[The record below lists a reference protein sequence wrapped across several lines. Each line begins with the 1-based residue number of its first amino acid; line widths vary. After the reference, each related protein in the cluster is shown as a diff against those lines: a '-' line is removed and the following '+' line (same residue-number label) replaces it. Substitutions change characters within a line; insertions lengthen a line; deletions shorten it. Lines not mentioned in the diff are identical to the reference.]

1 MVTVRGR
8 LRTAKLTSRSARKAY
23 PQAKAKADSPRV
35 SQTPAPNSFLSER
48 PGRRQLSPPRAS
60 SSDCNTPKKRT
71 AITRT
76 IFRGVQSGPTLID
89 SMAAARKRAEHVQ
102 AQAHQ
107 RKNSVFLRRWYKA
120 QRRTAR
126 KMVIRTWT

>member
-48 PGRRQLSPPRAS
+48 PGRRQLSPQGEQQRLQHS
-60 SSDCNTPKKRT
+60 KKEDCDHQDNFPGSPVGANLDRFDGRGQKK
-71 AITRT
+71 
-76 IFRGVQSGPTLID
+76 SGARPGPGPPAEKLRLSQTL
-89 SMAAARKRAEHVQ
+89 V
-102 AQAHQ
+102 
-107 RKNSVFLRRWYKA
+107 
-120 QRRTAR
+120 
-126 KMVIRTWT
+126 